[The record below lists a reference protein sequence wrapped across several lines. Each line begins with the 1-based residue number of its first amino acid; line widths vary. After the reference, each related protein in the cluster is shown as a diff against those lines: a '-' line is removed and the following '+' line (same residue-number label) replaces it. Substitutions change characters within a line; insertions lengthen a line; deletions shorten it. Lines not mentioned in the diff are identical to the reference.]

1 MKRRIEKLY
10 IMQVKNEGI
19 PEDAYHFLEPEERS
33 MLMEVGAVFILKP
46 EYRKKIKVVLSGGV
60 FDILHA
66 GHVVALNEAKKHGD
80 VLVVAVA
87 RDENVKKRKPIHNAE
102 YRALMVD
109 FLKPVDAAIVGYD
122 MPEKM
127 LKVVSPD
134 VIVYGYDQEPVLKPE
149 GVEIIKLKK
158 SVNEKKF
165 KTSRIIEELGL

>member
-1 MKRRIEKLY
+1 MKKRIIKLY
-10 IMQVKNEGI
+10 VLQVKNEGI
-19 PEDAYHFLEPEERS
+19 PEDAYHFLEPEERE
-33 MLMEVGAVFILKP
+33 MLLEAGDVFVLKP

-66 GHVVALNEAKKHGD
+66 GHVVTLNEAKKQGD

-87 RDENVKKRKPIHNAE
+87 RDENVKKRKPIHDAE

-109 FLKPVDAAIVGYD
+109 FLKPVDTAIVGYD
-122 MPEKM
+122 KPEKM

-134 VIVYGYDQEPVLKPE
+134 ILVYGYDQEPVLKPK
-149 GVEIIKLKK
+149 GVKIVKLKK